1 MRALAEGDIVQPTK
15 WVRALEEGRTGK
27 PWYASTFEV
36 VADERDGRVWV
47 RLPGG
52 SVQSTSVGWL
62 TLIQAIEDRMAEE
75 LMR

>member
-1 MRALAEGDIVQPTK
+1 M
-15 WVRALEEGRTGK
+15 
-27 PWYASTFEV
+27 